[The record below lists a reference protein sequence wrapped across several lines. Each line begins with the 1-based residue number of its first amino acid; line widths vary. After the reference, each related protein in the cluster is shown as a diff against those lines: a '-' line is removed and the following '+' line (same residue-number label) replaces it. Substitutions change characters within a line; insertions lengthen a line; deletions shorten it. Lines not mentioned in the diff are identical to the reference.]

1 MDRGQLELLNLA
13 LELKT
18 ANMPLAVLV
27 DRYLKMTRKRKART
41 VWVRHWITLRP
52 HQGAYGN
59 LMTILRTEDG
69 ESFKNFTRLSPQMF
83 ADMVH
88 RLTPRLQK
96 YHTENLCQLVSSWR
110 SLSAAWLQETTTV
123 LSCISSTCPTTPD
136 SMKSAIPQNPYP
148 SLSSAEVRKY
158 P

>member
-18 ANMPLAVLV
+18 ANMRLAVLV

-52 HQGAYGN
+52 HQGAYAN
-59 LMTILRTEDG
+59 LMTILMAEDV

-88 RLTPRLQK
+88 RLNPRLQK
-96 YHTENLCQLVSSWR
+96 YHTWYREPLSVGLKLAITLRYRRQLLFSHVSLLR
-110 SLSAAWLQETTTV
+110 A
-123 LSCISSTCPTTPD
+123 
-136 SMKSAIPQNPYP
+136 PQHHLRVGEGDVPGDM
-148 SLSSAEVRKY
+148 
-158 P
+158 

>member
-18 ANMPLAVLV
+18 ANMRLAVLV
-27 DRYLKMTRKRKART
+27 DRYLKMTRQRKART

-52 HQGAYGN
+52 HQGAYAN
-59 LMTILRTEDG
+59 LMTILRAEDV

-88 RLTPRLQK
+88 RLTPRL
-96 YHTENLCQLVSSWR
+96 E
-110 SLSAAWLQETTTV
+110 
-123 LSCISSTCPTTPD
+123 
-136 SMKSAIPQNPYP
+136 
-148 SLSSAEVRKY
+148 
-158 P
+158 